1 MYILF
6 LLPKIF
12 DFIYPIQNSTASTP
26 LFWQIIFLSGKKK
39 KKTLKCHII
48 QLVKHS
54 LVFLL
59 SKWLKSVVITQ
70 EM

>member
-12 DFIYPIQNSTASTP
+12 DFIYPIQNSNGKHTFVLANN
-26 LFWQIIFLSGKKK
+26 FFKWKKK
-39 KKTLKCHII
+39 KGLKCHII

-54 LVFLL
+54 LFFLL

>member
-39 KKTLKCHII
+39 KKKKKKKPLN
-48 QLVKHS
+48 
-54 LVFLL
+54 
-59 SKWLKSVVITQ
+59 VI
-70 EM
+70 

>member
-26 LFWQIIFLSGKKK
+26 LFRQIIFLSEKKK
-39 KKTLKCHII
+39 KKK
-48 QLVKHS
+48 KNP
-54 LVFLL
+54 
-59 SKWLKSVVITQ
+59 
-70 EM
+70 

>member
-12 DFIYPIQNSTASTP
+12 DFIYPIQNSIKRKHM
-26 LFWQIIFLSGKKK
+26 FCQIIILIIK

-48 QLVKHS
+48 QLVEHS
-54 LVFLL
+54 LFFLL